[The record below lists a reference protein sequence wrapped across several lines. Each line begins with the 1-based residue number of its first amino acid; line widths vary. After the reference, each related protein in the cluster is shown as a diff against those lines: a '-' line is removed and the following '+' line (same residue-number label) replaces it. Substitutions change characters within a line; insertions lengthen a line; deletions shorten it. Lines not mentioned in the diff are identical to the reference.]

1 MKKILLLLSG
11 LAFLQL
17 TYAQDEAIFGHYNIT
32 PILVNPS
39 AAGFNET
46 HDLQVNARAQWS
58 GFADAPKTYAAQ
70 YNGPL
75 GDNFAIGVGVL
86 SESAAQMQRLRAHL
100 NYAFRFQVSE
110 TVKLSAGFQT
120 EYQEITL
127 NNEISNNPIIDLSD
141 ETVMRFLNGEG
152 SFDAALSFFSSFNEN
167 TKVGLTFTDL
177 VSVSTST
184 ENESIL
190 KHYMFFASH
199 RFVTDDNNFS
209 FEPSLLIRNV
219 RDVPSQV
226 DINFKAGFLEEQLIT
241 GLSYRSLGSLGLL
254 LGTKLSNFQLFYSYD
269 LFFQNFQ
276 QYNDGS
282 HEVSLLISLERKKQE
297 RSRRY

>member
-17 TYAQDEAIFGHYNIT
+17 AYAQDEAIFGHYNIT

-127 NNEISNNPIIDLSD
+127 NNEVSNNPIIDLSD

-184 ENESIL
+184 SDESIL

-226 DINFKAGFLEEQLIT
+226 DINFKAGFLQEQLVT

-282 HEVSLLISLERKKQE
+282 HEVSLLISLERKNKE

>member
-46 HDLQVNARAQWS
+46 HDLQINARAQWS

-127 NNEISNNPIIDLSD
+127 NNEVSNNPIIDLSD

-184 ENESIL
+184 SDESIL

-226 DINFKAGFLEEQLIT
+226 DINFKAGFLQEQLVT

-282 HEVSLLISLERKKQE
+282 HEVSLLISLERKNKE

>member
-32 PILVNPS
+32 PVLVNPS

-46 HDLQVNARAQWS
+46 HDLQLNARAQWT

-127 NNEISNNPIIDLSD
+127 NNEVSNNPIIDLSD

-152 SFDAALSFFSSFNEN
+152 RFNAALSFFSSFNEN
-167 TKVGLTFTDL
+167 TRVGLTFTDL

-184 ENESIL
+184 SDESIL

-226 DINFKAGFLEEQLIT
+226 DINFKAGFLQEQLVT

-254 LGTKLSNFQLFYSYD
+254 LGTKMSNFQLFYSYD

-282 HEVSLLISLERKKQE
+282 HEVSLLISLERKNKE

>member
-1 MKKILLLLSG
+1 MKKILLLLAS
-11 LAFLQL
+11 LALLQL
-17 TYAQDEAIFGHYNIT
+17 SYAQDEAIFGHYNIT
-32 PILVNPS
+32 PILINPS

-46 HDLQVNARAQWS
+46 HDLQLNARAQWS

-75 GDNFAIGVGVL
+75 GDNFGIGVGVL

-100 NYAFRFQVSE
+100 NYAFRFKVSK

-127 NNEISNNPIIDLSD
+127 DNEISNNPIIDLSD
-141 ETVMRFLNGEG
+141 ETVMNFLNGSG
-152 SFDAALSFFSSFNEN
+152 RFDAALSFFSSFNDH

-177 VSVSTST
+177 VSLSTSV
-184 ENESIL
+184 EDESIL

-199 RFVTDDNNFS
+199 RFSTDNDDFS
-209 FEPSLLIRNV
+209 FEPSVLIRNV
-219 RDVPSQV
+219 RDAPSQV
-226 DINFKAGFLEEQLIT
+226 DINFKAGFLQEQLIT

-282 HEVSLLISLERKKQE
+282 HEVSLLISLEREKKN